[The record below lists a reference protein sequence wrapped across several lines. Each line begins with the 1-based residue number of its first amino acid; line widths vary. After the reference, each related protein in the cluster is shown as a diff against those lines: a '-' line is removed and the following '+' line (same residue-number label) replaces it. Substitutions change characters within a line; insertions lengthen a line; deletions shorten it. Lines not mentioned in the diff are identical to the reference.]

1 MRDLLNKIEV
11 WEQRWTKYEMD
22 NNETLSQDL
31 KLGALMKMLP
41 PKEREVVRLKYVEN
55 ESALSYDVLRRQV
68 EYWLESVSAANGPA
82 PMDLST
88 LQQNLEKGTLNVEQL
103 EAALD
108 ILRKGGGPKGKG
120 GNRGTPTGSTKGG
133 NMGGRTPKGGGRGR
147 EERAERTSIKGNC
160 WNCGLPGHTASSCR
174 KPKRADLKSMEEEQ
188 REDDGEGSEQS
199 QGMGM
204 LGLGCLDWSMFGVH
218 APDEVGM
225 CDYIPDDDDESD
237 DESIDYD
244 SDYSGYDSCSDG
256 MSDLERDD
264 DEFLDCIEYPD
275 VGRPLE
281 GDLDLSPFSEINSE
295 ESEDGDDE
303 AEEVDSDM
311 IRAIEEQL
319 KSKKAIRKAIDGE
332 QIDPWQESKQ
342 MDPWQQPKRPVRG
355 ADKIRG
361 IPLTDKYLSL
371 NPFRNLVSSSAEI
384 AQDDDEQP
392 DVLTKHIRRLEACS
406 VSSPSISP
414 IKHSNDSTELR
425 APPQTCKQFRMDD
438 SLETPPGL

>member
-1 MRDLLNKIEV
+1 
-11 WEQRWTKYEMD
+11 
-22 NNETLSQDL
+22 
-31 KLGALMKMLP
+31 
-41 PKEREVVRLKYVEN
+41 
-55 ESALSYDVLRRQV
+55 
-68 EYWLESVSAANGPA
+68 
-82 PMDLST
+82 
-88 LQQNLEKGTLNVEQL
+88 
-103 EAALD
+103 
-108 ILRKGGGPKGKG
+108 
-120 GNRGTPTGSTKGG
+120 
-133 NMGGRTPKGGGRGR
+133 
-147 EERAERTSIKGNC
+147 
-160 WNCGLPGHTASSCR
+160 
-174 KPKRADLKSMEEEQ
+174 
-188 REDDGEGSEQS
+188 
-199 QGMGM
+199 
-204 LGLGCLDWSMFGVH
+204 MFGVH

-244 SDYSGYDSCSDG
+244 SDYSGYDCCSDG

-319 KSKKAIRKAIDGE
+319 KNKKAIRKAIDGE

-361 IPLTDKYLSL
+361 NPLTMAEAHR
-371 NPFRNLVSSSAEI
+371 NPFEMLTESSEAVTLETEGPNAYERHVKRIEGCMSNSA
-384 AQDDDEQP
+384 
-392 DVLTKHIRRLEACS
+392 
-406 VSSPSISP
+406 SISSIP
-414 IKHSNDSTELR
+414 HIPSNTPNTAVKAVAQACEEYRLDNSI
-425 APPQTCKQFRMDD
+425 
-438 SLETPPGL
+438 ETPPGLEAKKLVNICTSGLNDKQITVVGHVVENPIELDTPQTTIDHKTNTPYSPFNFDDLSVQEEKIKIGNEEVKPIAKYESIDILCISDSDQPIDPEDMVYNLGKITDDDSPFPVSIPTSLIKRSKSRPKKT